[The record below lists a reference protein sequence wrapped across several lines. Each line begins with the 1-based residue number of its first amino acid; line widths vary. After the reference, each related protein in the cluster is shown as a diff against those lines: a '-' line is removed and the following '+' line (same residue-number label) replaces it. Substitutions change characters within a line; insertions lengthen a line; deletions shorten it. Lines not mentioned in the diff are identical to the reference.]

1 MKRSP
6 NASSPNSA
14 GEVSQIP
21 RGTPPEW
28 LTRWQLASNLRDRLE
43 MIYGDTNHRYMLR
56 LAQGSHS
63 YRELI
68 RRYSND
74 SML

>member
-1 MKRSP
+1 M
-6 NASSPNSA
+6 
-14 GEVSQIP
+14 P
-21 RGTPPEW
+21 RGTPPAW
-28 LTRWQLASNLRDRLE
+28 LARWQLASNLRDRLE
-43 MIYGDTNHRYMLR
+43 MIYGDVGMGRRSMLR
-56 LAQGSHS
+56 LVQGSRN